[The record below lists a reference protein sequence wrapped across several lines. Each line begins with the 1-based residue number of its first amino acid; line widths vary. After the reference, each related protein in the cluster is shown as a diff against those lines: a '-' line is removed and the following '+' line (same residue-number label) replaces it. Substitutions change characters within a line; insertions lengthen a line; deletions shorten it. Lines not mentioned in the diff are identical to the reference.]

1 VSTEEPSLPA
11 EPAPKPVAE
20 PWGWLPPFLR
30 RHVRGLKIG
39 AVLAG
44 VGTVLSLLVTV
55 LDLWDRVF
63 DGDDVKPVPTLTV
76 ERELTTDVP
85 WGDYL
90 KAHPDASTRPSYTE
104 AQLTSLGEE
113 FRVTGQVE
121 GRGGKRAVLTWEVFQ
136 PPGVP
141 LTLPAWAPRRAEQ
154 KLAGDGR
161 VEFRPWI
168 AVPEGAG
175 ELYPKFALEI
185 EGTNRP
191 PAVTGPTLTI
201 GRN

>member
-1 VSTEEPSLPA
+1 MSAEEPVLPAESTEEP
-11 EPAPKPVAE
+11 VRE
-20 PWGWLPPFLR
+20 PWARLRSFLR
-30 RHVRGLKIG
+30 RHTRGLKIS
-39 AVLAG
+39 AVIAGLA
-44 VGTVLSLLVTV
+44 TVLSLIATV

-63 DGDDVKPVPTLTV
+63 EDDAVKPVPTLTV

-85 WGDYL
+85 WGDHL
-90 KAHPDASTRPSYTE
+90 KAHPDASTRPAYTE
-104 AQLTSLGEE
+104 AQLASLGEE
-113 FRVTGQVE
+113 LRVTAQVE
-121 GRGGKRAVLTWEVFQ
+121 GRSGRRAVLTWEVFQ

-141 LTLPAWAPRRAEQ
+141 LALPAWAPRQTEQ
-154 KLAGDGR
+154 KVAGDGR

-175 ELYPKFALEI
+175 ELYPKFALKI
-185 EGTNRP
+185 EDTSAP